1 MTFYTLVQMHK
12 FAQTVTPNYSLT
24 QSQKVNQHMFAV
36 LMTLTKLPVH
46 G

>member
-24 QSQKVNQHMFAV
+24 QKVNQHMFAV